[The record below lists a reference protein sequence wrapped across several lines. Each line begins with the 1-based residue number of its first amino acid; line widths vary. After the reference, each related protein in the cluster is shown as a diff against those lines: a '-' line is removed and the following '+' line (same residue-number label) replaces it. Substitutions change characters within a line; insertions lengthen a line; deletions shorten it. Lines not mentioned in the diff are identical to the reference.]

1 MFWGEAA
8 PSAVREVRR
17 KGGEAPLRVGPMP
30 RLTIDGKEIEVEAGT
45 NLIEAARRLGIEVP
59 HYCYHPGLSIAGQ
72 CRLCMV
78 DIEKTPRP
86 SIACNTPAAD
96 GMVVH
101 TQTERVK
108 DMRRSM
114 MEFHLI
120 NHPLDCPVCD
130 QAGECWLQ
138 IYYMQHGLY
147 DPRML
152 DEKVHKPKAVP
163 LGPHVM
169 LDAERCI
176 LCSRCVRFCDEI
188 TGTGELGIF
197 GRGDHSEIGLFPGQ
211 DLENNYSGNVV
222 DICPVG
228 ALTDRDFRFRVRVWY
243 LDTTKSICPGCA
255 RGCNVEVHVNRKRPH
270 HAEGRRVARLKP
282 RFNDAVNAW
291 WICDVGRY
299 GFDAVDDPSRI
310 RFARRGDAEVE
321 LDEALNALLDALRRH
336 TPAEIAILASPD
348 LANEDLFALRRLTET
363 LGIRQVAFGV
373 PPAAPTPAA
382 DDFLLRADRHPN
394 TRGAET
400 ILPAGDAAAIL
411 AAARAGRVKVLWV
424 FQHDLLAA
432 GWSAAETRQA
442 LERVDTLV
450 FSGTNDNATSALAT
464 LVLPLAAWVE
474 RDGTFTNFLGRV
486 QRFRAAVEP
495 LGEALAAWDLLGRL
509 LGPLGV
515 PPAGARAELWFREL
529 ATTVSAFAGL
539 TYQSIG
545 DGGAML
551 AGAPPTTAPEP
562 PGRRAP
568 APA

>member
-1 MFWGEAA
+1 
-8 PSAVREVRR
+8 
-17 KGGEAPLRVGPMP
+17 MP

-147 DPRML
+147 DPRMV

-529 ATTVSAFAGL
+529 ATTVAAFAGL

-545 DGGAML
+545 DRGAML